1 MYLAEE
7 LSHLYLMIQLSEDRQ
22 REMRARL
29 ELATEEIVR
38 SRNETRRAHR
48 EIANRDRTITRLMAS
63 NMRFRTTFAQGLR
76 QRAFPPAVVPTLRRI
91 ATEQNQENMRDIA
104 RQDII
109 RHFRALRREVTAAN
123 PISDTETEGETTDD
137 EGEL

>member
-48 EIANRDRTITRLMAS
+48 EITNRDRTITRLMAS

-76 QRAFPPAVVPTLRRI
+76 QRAFPPAVIPTLRRI

-109 RHFRALRREVTAAN
+109 RHFRALRAEVTANN

-137 EGEL
+137 EGAL